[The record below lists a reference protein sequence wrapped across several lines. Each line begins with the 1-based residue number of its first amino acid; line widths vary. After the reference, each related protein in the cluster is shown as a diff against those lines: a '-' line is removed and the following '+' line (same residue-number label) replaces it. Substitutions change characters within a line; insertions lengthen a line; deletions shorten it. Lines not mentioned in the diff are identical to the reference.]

1 MIDKDDIPGKPLHE
15 GVEKANT
22 KPLRDTTP
30 PPPPPPPVERE
41 SPPPPLPPDKE
52 N

>member
-1 MIDKDDIPGKPLHE
+1 MVDKNDQIPGKPLHE

-30 PPPPPPPVERE
+30 PPPPPPPIERE
-41 SPPPPLPPDKE
+41 NTPPSQKE
-52 N
+52 NK